1 MPVVLTLCCKI
12 KFECQLKSEIHFSQL
27 LQGSVSKPSFWPSK
41 LNKLCLFSW
50 SQCFSWEESQVR
62 IYNWRGRAE
71 KQYTV
76 HSTLQT
82 LQTSAA
88 ETQTGKWSYS
98 IRPFQ
103 TLGPGGFEVFLFC
116 PTGNK
121 WIIFLRG
128 QFIAEFLD
136 NQSNWVVHII
146 RRKIFSFLYT
156 SPLFSRL
163 SRALKRWQ
171 AKKNG
176 KVSNL
181 LWICL
186 NDCPLRHLG
195 RGV

>member
-1 MPVVLTLCCKI
+1 MFVFLVPMFLLRGVTSQDLQLTGERRETI
-12 KFECQLKSEIHFSQL
+12 
-27 LQGSVSKPSFWPSK
+27 
-41 LNKLCLFSW
+41 
-50 SQCFSWEESQVR
+50 
-62 IYNWRGRAE
+62 
-71 KQYTV
+71 
-76 HSTLQT
+76 HSTLYIT

-103 TLGPGGFEVFLFC
+103 TLCPGGFEVFLFC

-146 RRKIFSFLYT
+146 RRKIFSFLFT